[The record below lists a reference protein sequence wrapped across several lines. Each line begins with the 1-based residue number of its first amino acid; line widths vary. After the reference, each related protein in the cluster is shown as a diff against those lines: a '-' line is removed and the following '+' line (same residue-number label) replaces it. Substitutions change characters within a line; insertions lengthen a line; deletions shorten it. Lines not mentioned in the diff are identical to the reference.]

1 MTYKILPGQD
11 QELFGINSKTGDVVT
26 KKTFD
31 YEDRSE
37 RKVYNIT
44 IQATDPDRLA
54 DTVGVTITVTDE
66 DEYTPQ
72 FLNKSYAFKVPGS
85 AKAGAFVGRVAAT
98 DQDAGAAGRLVY
110 SFDHLTDYFQIDPV
124 SGNITVSHTLHE
136 DIAEESGEPLQMQR
150 RKRALRSDSEAL
162 IVSCLLYTSPSP
174 RDRLVSRMP
183 SSASSASTARARAA
197 RRPPPP
203 SWSTAAG

>member
-1 MTYKILPGQD
+1 MHANDQDGGEYSEVTYKILPGQD

-31 YEDRSE
+31 YEDHNE

-72 FLNKSYAFKVPGS
+72 FLNKSYAFKVF
-85 AKAGAFVGRVAAT
+85 FVPFFSR
-98 DQDAGAAGRLVY
+98 
-110 SFDHLTDYFQIDPV
+110 
-124 SGNITVSHTLHE
+124 
-136 DIAEESGEPLQMQR
+136 
-150 RKRALRSDSEAL
+150 
-162 IVSCLLYTSPSP
+162 VSCTRPS
-174 RDRLVSRMP
+174 
-183 SSASSASTARARAA
+183 
-197 RRPPPP
+197 
-203 SWSTAAG
+203 